1 VQIFGSRIHGWRA
14 DFLINSARINFA
26 VIVAACWLAVS
37 AQPSLAQNAAAKM
50 TMSSKDLP
58 PSVTVISPIFGQLV
72 RFSMPSGFVTVFEQ
86 TKGPNYIREAVPK
99 GETAEQWTQMITVT
113 GHKGAATA
121 QFTPQGFA
129 NSMAGGFKGACP
141 ETFAAN
147 GFGAAKLGAQDAFIA
162 VLGCGKVNASADG
175 HSEMLLL
182 VAVKGSADGYTVQ
195 WAERG
200 PTQTAPAIDEAKWR
214 QRLNAL
220 MPIRF
225 CAIVSGEAAPYP
237 SCVEQK

>member
-1 VQIFGSRIHGWRA
+1 MNFTMTK
-14 DFLINSARINFA
+14 FA

-37 AQPSLAQNAAAKM
+37 AQPSLAQNAVPKM
-50 TMSSKDLP
+50 TMP
-58 PSVTVISPIFGQLV
+58 ASVTVISPIFGQLV
-72 RFSMPSGFVTVFEQ
+72 RFSMPSGFVTVFED

-129 NSMAGGFKGACP
+129 NSMAGGFKNACP
-141 ETFAAN
+141 ESFAAK
-147 GFGAAKLGAQDAFIA
+147 GLGATKLGEQDAFIA

-175 HSEMLLL
+175 HSEMMLLI
-182 VAVKGSADGYTVQ
+182 AVKGSADGYTVQ

-200 PTQTAPAIDEAKWR
+200 PTQTAPVIDEAKWR

-225 CAIVSGEAAPYP
+225 CAIVSGEAPPYP

>member
-1 VQIFGSRIHGWRA
+1 VQIFGSRIHAWRA
-14 DFLINSARINFA
+14 DFLMNSARINFA

-50 TMSSKDLP
+50 TMP
-58 PSVTVISPIFGQLV
+58 PSFTVISPIFGQLV
-72 RFSMPSGFVTVFEQ
+72 RFSMPSGFVTVFED

-129 NSMAGGFKGACP
+129 NSMAGGFKNACP
-141 ETFAAN
+141 ETFAAK
-147 GFGAAKLGAQDAFIA
+147 GFGATKLGAQDAFIA
-162 VLGCGKVNASADG
+162 VLGCGKVNAGADG
-175 HSEMLLL
+175 HSEMMLLI
-182 VAVKGSADGYTVQ
+182 AAKGSADGYTVQ

-214 QRLNAL
+214 QRLQAL

>member
-1 VQIFGSRIHGWRA
+1 MNSTGLKIAAVVVAGW
-14 DFLINSARINFA
+14 L
-26 VIVAACWLAVS
+26 LGS
-37 AQPSLAQNAAAKM
+37 AQPSLAQNAVPKT

-58 PSVTVISPIFGQLV
+58 ASFTVISPIFGQLV
-72 RFSMPSGFVTVFEQ
+72 RFSMPSGFVTVFED

-129 NSMAGGFKGACP
+129 NSMAGGFKNACP
-141 ETFAAN
+141 ETFAAK
-147 GFGAAKLGAQDAFIA
+147 GFGATKLGAQDAFIA
-162 VLGCGKVNASADG
+162 VLGCGKVNAGADG
-175 HSEMLLL
+175 HSEMMLLI
-182 VAVKGSADGYTVQ
+182 AAKGSADGYTVQ

-214 QRLNAL
+214 QRLQAL

>member
-1 VQIFGSRIHGWRA
+1 M
-14 DFLINSARINFA
+14 NFTPTKFA
-26 VIVAACWLAVS
+26 AACTACWLAVS
-37 AQPSLAQNAAAKM
+37 AQPSLAQSPAPKM

-58 PSVTVISPIFGQLV
+58 ASVTVISPVFGQLV
-72 RFSMPSGFVTVFEQ
+72 RFSMPSSFVPVFEQ

-141 ETFAAN
+141 ETFVAK
-147 GFGAAKLGAQDAFIA
+147 GFGATKLGAQDAFVA
-162 VLGCGKVNASADG
+162 MMGCGKVNAAADG
-175 HSEMLLL
+175 HSEMMLL

-214 QRLNAL
+214 QRLQAL

>member
-1 VQIFGSRIHGWRA
+1 
-14 DFLINSARINFA
+14 
-26 VIVAACWLAVS
+26 
-37 AQPSLAQNAAAKM
+37 
-50 TMSSKDLP
+50 
-58 PSVTVISPIFGQLV
+58 
-72 RFSMPSGFVTVFEQ
+72 
-86 TKGPNYIREAVPK
+86 VPK

-129 NSMAGGFKGACP
+129 NSMAGGFKNACP
-141 ETFAAN
+141 ETFAAK
-147 GFGAAKLGAQDAFIA
+147 GFGATKLGEQDAFIA
-162 VLGCGKVNASADG
+162 VLGCGKVNSSADG
-175 HSEMLLL
+175 HSEMMLLI
-182 VAVKGSADGYTVQ
+182 AVKGNADGYTVQ

-214 QRLNAL
+214 QRLQAL

>member
-1 VQIFGSRIHGWRA
+1 
-14 DFLINSARINFA
+14 
-26 VIVAACWLAVS
+26 
-37 AQPSLAQNAAAKM
+37 M
-50 TMSSKDLP
+50 TMP

-72 RFSMPSGFVTVFEQ
+72 RFSMPSDFVTVFED

-141 ETFAAN
+141 ETFAAK
-147 GFGAAKLGAQDAFIA
+147 GFGATKLGEQDAFIA

-214 QRLNAL
+214 QRLQAL